1 MQRLGIGLL
10 TIVLAFSFSSS
21 SEGFPSFKKALSKK
35 YAKMKVSCNA
45 CHVKSKPKSERNEF
59 GKLFFK
65 EFKDKKLTENFKK
78 LTGDEK
84 KKFEQEVMIPAF
96 NKALEKIKK
105 MKKKDTEKTYDELI
119 KAGEIPNI
127 DTKTVEREW

>member
-1 MQRLGIGLL
+1 
-10 TIVLAFSFSSS
+10 
-21 SEGFPSFKKALSKK
+21 
-35 YAKMKVSCNA
+35 MKVSCNA

-119 KAGEIPNI
+119 KSGEIPNI
-127 DTKTVEREW
+127 SANSVEREW